1 MANII
6 KNIEFCTT
14 RKYSF
19 CYRNQ
24 YTGEVID
31 SVDAISRLSAAKFF
45 AAKKQLTLKEFL
57 EIFTISK

>member
-1 MANII
+1 MS
-6 KNIEFCTT
+6 

-31 SVDAISRLSAAKFF
+31 SVYAVSRLSAAKFF
-45 AAKKQLTLKEFL
+45 AARKQLTLKEFL
-57 EIFTISK
+57 KIFTISK